1 MRLVNIAN
9 NRRTLY
15 LFCRDDKGELSIT
28 EKKDF
33 FPYFYTPA
41 PDGKYTS
48 YKGEPL
54 RKIILSNPSEI
65 KKSRTDNAMEADI
78 LFVRRYLIDKVDKLE
93 ECPIKYTFIDIEV
106 LADELPDVTKALNTI
121 SCISVYNSLYKS
133 IQTFY
138 LGDYKT
144 EYELIDDFIKYMK
157 KEKFDLWL
165 SWNVKF
171 DYNYL
176 VNRFPDF
183 GERISPVGHTRY
195 GDGDVFYPCGISI
208 VDYLTWFKKITL
220 NRASSYA
227 LDAVAQKYLKEEA
240 IERIDFG
247 KLNPKIK
254 EKNIR
259 DIERMVKLEEKFKIV
274 SYYDEIRRLAKVEW
288 EDMTWNSRVIDMLLL
303 QEARKK
309 GVVLPMK
316 PRDNEKED
324 FQGAFREVYQTG
336 TFYGVGKYDLSS
348 AYPYAIINFGLD
360 PANITNIDPTK
371 MDSIEKGA
379 SFGVP
384 KTIKDYNVIKIEN
397 TLFKQD
403 SNALLPTVAKRL
415 VILKNHIK
423 QKLSSMELNSVEYKD
438 QKIKYNAIKSIVNS
452 AYGVMG
458 NRFFRLYDKR
468 IASATTFLVRDLLH
482 YVKEG
487 IEMKGYK
494 VIYVDTDSVFIDSPK
509 DLTSELNILV
519 QNWGKKYDKEKIDT
533 EFEYEGQFEKL
544 LILTKCR
551 YVGYLDT
558 GKGIEEEIK
567 GVEARRKDSTVFMKK
582 FQRTL
587 IDKILDKEPKKD
599 ILKWIKL
606 QIGLIKDAP
615 IEDIAFPCKL
625 GRAIDDYK
633 NVPIFLRA
641 LRNTE
646 GFKKKVGDP
655 FFYIF
660 VKPDGYE
667 TKMTEQKVIQTYDKK
682 GIEKGFKKVT
692 LARLNRAIEVTD
704 MDLRRESDGEELT
717 EDERLDKLSKMN
729 LYKSEMIESRGKA
742 LDVLAFDSIQKGHI
756 NREKLNWTI
765 IIKRNIYMKLDV
777 IFEALNWDIKE
788 VLNEEKN

>member
-1 MRLVNIAN
+1 MKLVNIAN
-9 NRRTLY
+9 NRRTLF
-15 LFCRDDKGELSIT
+15 LFCRNDKGELSIT

-54 RKIILSNPSEI
+54 RKIILSNPSEV

-78 LFVRRYLIDKVDKLE
+78 LFVRRYLIDKVETLD
-93 ECPIKYTFIDIEV
+93 ECPIKYAFIDIEV

-121 SCISVYNSLYKS
+121 SCISIYNSLYKS

-144 EYELIDDFIKYMK
+144 EYELIEDFIKYMK
-157 KEKFDLWL
+157 KEQFDLWL

-208 VDYLTWFKKITL
+208 VDYLTWFKKVTL

-227 LDAVAQKYLKEEA
+227 LDAVAQKYLKEQANEK
-240 IERIDFG
+240 IDFG
-247 KLNPKIK
+247 TLNSKIK
-254 EKNIR
+254 EKNIN
-259 DIERMVKLEEKFKIV
+259 DIERMVKLEEKFKLV
-274 SYYDEIRRLAKVEW
+274 SYYDEVRRLSKVEW

-316 PRDNEKED
+316 PKDNEKED

-336 TFYGVGKYDLSS
+336 AFYGVGKYDIGS

-360 PANITNIDPTK
+360 PANIIEIDHSNKVLLSYVVKKETSE
-371 MDSIEKGA
+371 MSTEEIEKTLDIL
-379 SFGVP
+379 
-384 KTIKDYNVIKIEN
+384 TIEETV
-397 TLFKQD
+397 FKQD
-403 SNALLPTVAKRL
+403 SNALLPTVVKRL
-415 VILKNHIK
+415 ITLKNNIK
-423 QKLSSMELNSVEYKD
+423 QKLSTMELNSVEYKD

-487 IEMKGYK
+487 IEKKGYK
-494 VIYVDTDSVFIDSPK
+494 VIYIDTDSVFVK
-509 DLTSELNILV
+509 DDHDISDILNNLV
-519 QNWGKKYDKEKIDT
+519 KQWAKEKYRKDKIDID
-533 EFEYEGQFEKL
+533 FEYKGRFEKM

-551 YVGYLDT
+551 YVGYLNT

-587 IDKILDKEPKKD
+587 IDKILDKESKKG

-606 QIGLIKDAP
+606 QISLIKDAP
-615 IEDIAFPCKL
+615 IEEIAFPCKL
-625 GRAIDDYK
+625 GRPISEYK

-660 VKPDGYE
+660 VTPERYE

-682 GIEKGFKKVT
+682 GTEKGFKNFT
-692 LARLNRAIEVTD
+692 PIRLKKAIEIANIET
-704 MDLRRESDGEELT
+704 ELT
-717 EDERLDKLSKMN
+717 EDEKLIKLTKVG

-742 LDVLAFDSIQKGHI
+742 LDVLAFGTIQKGHI
-756 NREKLNWTI
+756 NREKLDWDT

-777 IFEALNWDIKE
+777 IFEAMKWDISE

>member
-1 MRLVNIAN
+1 MKLVNIAN
-9 NRRTLY
+9 NRRTLF
-15 LFCRDDKGELSIT
+15 LFCRNDKGELSIT

-41 PDGKYTS
+41 PDGKYIS

-65 KKSRTDNAMEADI
+65 KKSRTENAMEADI

-93 ECPIKYTFIDIEV
+93 ECPIKYAFIDIEV
-106 LADELPDVTKALNTI
+106 LADELPDVTKALHTI
-121 SCISVYNSLYKS
+121 SCISIYNSLQKS

-183 GERISPVGHTRY
+183 AEQISPVGHTRY
-195 GDGDVFYPCGISI
+195 GDRDVFYPCGISI

-227 LDAVAQKYLKEEA
+227 LDAVAQKYLKEQANEK
-240 IERIDFG
+240 IDFG

-254 EKNIR
+254 EKNIN
-259 DIERMVKLEEKFKIV
+259 DIERMVKLEEKFKLV
-274 SYYDEIRRLAKVEW
+274 SYYDEVRRLSKVEW
-288 EDMTWNSRVIDMLLL
+288 EDMVWNSRVVDMLLL

-316 PRDNEKED
+316 PRDNEKEE

-360 PANITNIDPTK
+360 PTNIIESKDVPTHT
-371 MDSIEKGA
+371 DFS
-379 SFGVP
+379 
-384 KTIKDYNVIKIEN
+384 KTNILSIEN
-397 TLFKQD
+397 TNFIQNE
-403 SNALLPTVAKRL
+403 NALLPTVAKRL
-415 VILKNHIK
+415 VTLKNSIK
-423 QKLSSMELNSVEYKD
+423 QKLSTMELNSVEYKD

-482 YVKEG
+482 YVKNE
-487 IEMKGYK
+487 IERQGYK

-509 DLTSELNILV
+509 DLSPELNIIV
-519 QNWGKKYDKEKIDT
+519 QEWGGKYGKKKIDT
-533 EFEYEGQFEKL
+533 EFEYEGRFEKL

-587 IDKILDKEPKKD
+587 IDKILDKEDKKD

-625 GRAIDDYK
+625 GRAVDDYK

-660 VKPDGYE
+660 VKPEGYE
-667 TKMTEQKVIQTYDKK
+667 TKMTEQKIIQTYDKK
-682 GIEKGFKKVT
+682 GTEKGFKKFT
-692 LARLNRAIEVTD
+692 TARLKRAIEIANIEKD
-704 MDLRRESDGEELT
+704 FT
-717 EDERLDKLSKMN
+717 EDEKLIKLAGVG
-729 LYKSEMIESRGKA
+729 LYKSEMIESRDKA
-742 LDVLAFDSIQKGHI
+742 LDVLAFDAIQKSHI
-756 NREKLNWTI
+756 NREKLNWKTI
-765 IIKRNIYMKLDV
+765 INRNIYMKLSV
-777 IFEALNWDIKE
+777 IFEAMKWDIKE
-788 VLNEEKN
+788 VINE

>member
-1 MRLVNIAN
+1 MKLVNIAN

-220 NRASSYA
+220 NRATSYA
-227 LDAVAQKYLKEEA
+227 LDAVAQKYLKEEPMEI
-240 IERIDFG
+240 IEFG

-259 DIERMVKLEEKFKIV
+259 DIERMVKLEEKFKLV
-274 SYYDEIRRLAKVEW
+274 SYYDEVRRLSKVEW
-288 EDMTWNSRVIDMLLL
+288 EDMVWNSRVIDMLLL

-360 PANITNIDPTK
+360 PANIYPITDARMMGKN
-371 MDSIEKGA
+371 SCLL
-379 SFGVP
+379 
-384 KTIKDYNVIKIEN
+384 IEN
-397 TLFKQD
+397 TWFKQD
-403 SNALLPTVAKRL
+403 SNALLPTVTKRL
-415 VILKNHIK
+415 ITLKNNIK
-423 QKLSSMELNSVEYKD
+423 QKLSTMELNSIEYKD

-468 IASATTFLVRDLLH
+468 VASATTFLVRDLLH
-482 YVKEG
+482 YVKYE
-487 IEMKGYK
+487 IERQGYK

-509 DLTSELNILV
+509 DLTPELNTLV
-519 QNWGKKYDKEKIDT
+519 QNWGKKYRKDKIDT

-544 LILTKCR
+544 LILAKCR
-551 YVGYLDT
+551 YVGYLNT

-587 IDKILDKEPKKD
+587 IDKILDKESKKD

-606 QIGLIKDAP
+606 QISLIKDAP
-615 IEDIAFPCKL
+615 IENIAFPCKL
-625 GRAIDDYK
+625 GRAIDEYK

-660 VKPDGYE
+660 VEPEGYE
-667 TKMTEQKVIQTYDKK
+667 TKLTEQKIIQTYDKN
-682 GIEKGFKKVT
+682 GNEKGFKKFT
-692 LARLNRAIEVTD
+692 SIRLKKAIEITNI
-704 MDLRRESDGEELT
+704 ESTLP
-717 EDERLDKLSKMN
+717 EDEKIIKLVQMN

-742 LDVLAFDSIQKGHI
+742 LDVLAFDGIQKGHI
-756 NREKLNWTI
+756 NREKLNWDT
-765 IIKRNIYMKLDV
+765 IIKRNIYMKLDI
-777 IFEALNWDIKE
+777 IFEAMKWDIKE